1 MVDLRSVGLGVLCWP
16 LLWGFFFCTTKS
28 HNPSK
33 VTGGGSGGYSS
44 QRHFM
49 LCIFFALSGSTVM
62 VFIGTGNLRGSDHS
76 QQRGPSAAAAGY
88 GPHAGGQ
95 APARTMP
102 FCFSEERRH
111 FFFSCSDIFFF
122 VQPIPNKEKNHSSSF
137 PASLW
142 SSQGLPPAPTCNAA
156 FIFEP
161 FEGCFANIPAKPQHT
176 NLPFKFDPVPMW
188 VFFTHGCHRLVY
200 RGRGRLPGS
209 HAGLVAPNQ
218 AALQSH
224 AAALGLA
231 PQATVSRAIYPPPRK
246 GPRLSGSGG
255 RQCVGRGR
263 GVGTPMPL
271 EPLWDPRVD
280 HPPFQGICRST
291 AIALRPRG
299 EWGGITVHFSPF
311 LAPKGDGSVF

>member
-16 LLWGFFFCTTKS
+16 LLWVFFLHNQIPQPQQGHGWGVWRIFIPKAFYVVHIFCPFWFHRDGFHWDGQPAWKRSF
-28 HNPSK
+28 PAA
-33 VTGGGSGGYSS
+33 
-44 QRHFM
+44 RP
-49 LCIFFALSGSTVM
+49 LSRCSRVWPPRWWPGTRADDAILLFRRAST
-62 VFIGTGNLRGSDHS
+62 FLFQLFGH
-76 QQRGPSAAAAGY
+76 
-88 GPHAGGQ
+88 
-95 APARTMP
+95 
-102 FCFSEERRH
+102 
-111 FFFSCSDIFFF
+111 FFF

-161 FEGCFANIPAKPQHT
+161 FEGCLANIPAKSQHR

-255 RQCVGRGR
+255 RQRVGRGR

-299 EWGGITVHFSPF
+299 EWGGIIVHFSPF